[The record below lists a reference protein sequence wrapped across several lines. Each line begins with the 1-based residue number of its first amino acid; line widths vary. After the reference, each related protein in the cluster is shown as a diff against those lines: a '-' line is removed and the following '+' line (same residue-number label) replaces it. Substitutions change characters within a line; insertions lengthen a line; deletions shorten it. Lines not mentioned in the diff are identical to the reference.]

1 MTIQGHP
8 ISEVIGAIFII
19 LGGLIRFA
27 IIGALIVFG
36 IYLAMHSLLIFVF
49 LLAIPALAN
58 LKINW

>member
-19 LGGLIRFA
+19 LAGLIRYA

-36 IYLAMHSLLIFVF
+36 IWLAMNSLLILVF

-58 LKINW
+58 MKINW